1 MGGLNGLDGKLR
13 TGVDYRPAGIIGE
26 NGVPARSAAEGAAQ
40 EGVRETAIPVFY
52 RKDEVIWSEE
62 QEMEDLD
69 TSAQAFIER
78 LKGYYPDIQFHIT
91 DGDEAADLAQA
102 AADFGK
108 GMHLVISSGF
118 LERMSSSRDEFDKC
132 SRILANEAVKLL
144 KSAGNSAG
152 SGVFLEKDRAVSW
165 SASAKDKEPV
175 LPVVSSTK
183 QESSGTGTGGI
194 KYSYNAPIQVSGH
207 YKKLASARTSGQVQ
221 QVMGDIQYSMMK
233 LKLAAIYSED
243 EDRVKASRAVR
254 SLQKL
259 LSRGNRK
266 IRRLNREKLKQCA
279 QKKAQQQME
288 ERKQRE
294 LELEL
299 KKMRSA
305 SKRADYALVQEGM
318 ADEAHI
324 RGYRRYKGLQD
335 PFTQRALEPGE
346 MVMLQTVAGMDM
358 GAAGMDGGSFAAGDI
373 TFSGEISF

>member
-40 EGVRETAIPVFY
+40 EDVREMNIPVFY
-52 RKDEVIWSEE
+52 RKDEMVWSED
-62 QEMEDLD
+62 QGMKDLD

-78 LKGYYPDIQFHIT
+78 LKEYYPDIQFHIT
-91 DGDEAADLAQA
+91 DGNETADLAQA

-108 GMHLVISSGF
+108 GMHLVISSDF
-118 LERMSSSRDEFDKC
+118 LERMSGSREEFDKC

-144 KSAGNSAG
+144 KSAGKSTG

-165 SASAKDKEPV
+165 SASAKDREPV

-183 QESSGTGTGGI
+183 QESSGTATGGI
-194 KYSYNAPIQVSGH
+194 KCSYNAPIQVSGH
-207 YKKLASARTSGQVQ
+207 YKKLASARTSDQVRQ
-221 QVMGDIQYSMMK
+221 AMGDIQYSMMK
-233 LKLAAIYSED
+233 LKFAAIYSED

-259 LSRGNRK
+259 LGRGNRK

-288 ERKQRE
+288 ERKNRE

-305 SKRADYALVQEGM
+305 SKRADHTLIQEGRM
-318 ADEAHI
+318 DEAHI
-324 RGYRRYKGLQD
+324 RGYRRNKGLQD
-335 PFTQRALEPGE
+335 PFTQRALEAGD
-346 MVMLQTVAGMDM
+346 MVMLQTVAGLA
-358 GAAGMDGGSFAAGDI
+358 GGSAGMAGDSLGAGDV
-373 TFSGEISF
+373 TFSGEMSF